1 MEVTALCI
9 RLLVDVFVLL
19 AAQVDHSYSAQ
30 KADTVFLRV
39 DPKRLQVFE
48 YKSFSVTCEGID
60 GVSEWRVMRKLQK
73 ASEANSSSNTCIS
86 LESSC
91 TFDPAFRI
99 DSGEYWCENE
109 DGRTSDTVNI
119 TVAGSVMLEIPEQP
133 VMEGDDVTLRCINKK
148 TKSKDTV
155 DFYKDGI
162 HLKTRYDDMIY
173 IIQSVSKSN
182 EGLYKCNIPG
192 YGESPK
198 MWLAVEKQKTVIT
211 EPPKDIEL
219 SDSDVP
225 ETPMLWIVGVLLVA
239 LLLLLM
245 GALLCS
251 KHKVCLSSGKSSPGR
266 DDNTVLREDNVTD
279 PHHATYAVVNKQRKR
294 KGGDDPN
301 HMTYSFV
308 TMSEPSESSAAT
320 SALEEG
326 IIYSSVSINR
336 QVMRAANEP
345 CRKDND
351 VIYSSI
357 NRK

>member
-39 DPKRLQVFE
+39 DPNRLQFSE
-48 YKSFSVTCEGID
+48 YESFSVTCEGTD
-60 GVSEWRVMRKLQK
+60 GEWRVMRKLQK
-73 ASEANSSSNTCIS
+73 AFEANSSSNTCIS
-86 LESSC
+86 LKPSC
-91 TFDPAFRI
+91 TFDPAFQI

-133 VMEGDDVTLRCINKK
+133 VMEGNDVILRCINKK

-155 DFYKDGI
+155 NFYKDGI
-162 HLKTRYDDMIY
+162 YLGTRYESMIY
-173 IIQSVSKSN
+173 IIQNVSKSN
-182 EGLYKCNIPG
+182 EGLYKCSIPR
-192 YGESPK
+192 YGESPE
-198 MWLAVEKQKTVIT
+198 MWLSVEKQKT
-211 EPPKDIEL
+211 ESPKDIDL

-266 DDNTVLREDNVTD
+266 DDNMVLREDNVTD

-308 TMSEPSESSAAT
+308 TMSEPAAS

-326 IIYSSVSINR
+326 IIYSSVGINR

-345 CRKDND
+345 RRKEDD